1 MALTRRTSY
10 QTHYVQRHRRR
21 GPGAAGW
28 LAALVAL
35 GVIGYVALAMGAG
48 SWLHGALFGREE
60 EGGAQENEI
69 SDVETSPVPT
79 LDAGGDITETVAFP
93 AMESYLLSCGTFD
106 SEQEAQ
112 SAAATYRA
120 RGGAGFVRE
129 GEEGYSVLLA
139 AYDTASAC
147 ETVAQNLKK
156 QEDIDAQV
164 QQLAIDGVELRLTAS
179 ARRIDGV
186 RDAFSIWQQTVQL
199 LSDLWQ
205 DLDGGVATVNQ
216 AVSRLSAQRDKLDEA
231 CGEAFSGAL
240 IEGQSRAL
248 DGLSGVL
255 RGTWEE
261 LDALVCDPPQNILEL
276 SAKIKYTGIRS
287 LTEYQ
292 SYVYGLK
299 DE

>member
-1 MALTRRTSY
+1 M
-10 QTHYVQRHRRR
+10 
-21 GPGAAGW
+21 
-28 LAALVAL
+28 
-35 GVIGYVALAMGAG
+35 
-48 SWLHGALFGREE
+48 
-60 EGGAQENEI
+60 
-69 SDVETSPVPT
+69 
-79 LDAGGDITETVAFP
+79 
-93 AMESYLLSCGTFD
+93 
-106 SEQEAQ
+106 
-112 SAAATYRA
+112 
-120 RGGAGFVRE
+120 
-129 GEEGYSVLLA
+129 
-139 AYDTASAC
+139 
-147 ETVAQNLKK
+147 
-156 QEDIDAQV
+156 

>member
-10 QTHYVQRHRRR
+10 QTHYVHRRRRR

-60 EGGAQENEI
+60 GGAQENEI

-79 LDAGGDITETVAFP
+79 PDAGGDITETVAFP
-93 AMESYLLSCGTFD
+93 AMESYLLSCGTFE

-112 SAAATYRA
+112 NIAATYRA

-129 GEEGYSVLLA
+129 GEEGYLVLLA

-179 ARRIDGV
+179 ARRIDCV

-240 IEGQSRAL
+240 IEGQSQAL

-292 SYVYGLK
+292 SYVRSLK
-299 DE
+299 SE

>member
-10 QTHYVQRHRRR
+10 QTHYVHRRRRR

-60 EGGAQENEI
+60 GGAQENEI

-79 LDAGGDITETVAFP
+79 PDAGGDITETVAFP
-93 AMESYLLSCGTFD
+93 AMESYLLSCGTFE

-112 SAAATYRA
+112 NIAATYRA

-147 ETVAQNLKK
+147 ETVAQNLKN
-156 QEDIDAQV
+156 
-164 QQLAIDGVELRLTAS
+164 RRTSTRRCSSSPSTAWS
-179 ARRIDGV
+179 CA
-186 RDAFSIWQQTVQL
+186 
-199 LSDLWQ
+199 
-205 DLDGGVATVNQ
+205 
-216 AVSRLSAQRDKLDEA
+216 
-231 CGEAFSGAL
+231 
-240 IEGQSRAL
+240 
-248 DGLSGVL
+248 
-255 RGTWEE
+255 
-261 LDALVCDPPQNILEL
+261 
-276 SAKIKYTGIRS
+276 
-287 LTEYQ
+287 
-292 SYVYGLK
+292 
-299 DE
+299 

>member
-10 QTHYVQRHRRR
+10 QTHYVHRRR
-21 GPGAAGW
+21 RRGLGAAGW

-60 EGGAQENEI
+60 DGAQENEI

-79 LDAGGDITETVAFP
+79 PDAGGDITETVAFP
-93 AMESYLLSCGTFD
+93 AIESYLLSCGTFE
-106 SEQEAQ
+106 SEQQAQ